1 MLEKIMYEFINGE
14 IDVLISTTIIETG
27 VDISNVN
34 TMIIEDA
41 DKFGLSQLYQLRGR
55 VGRSSRTSY
64 AFLLYRR
71 DRMLTEV
78 AEKRLSAIREF
89 SDFGSGFKDCD
100 ERS

>member
-41 DKFGLSQLYQLRGR
+41 DKFGLSHF
-55 VGRSSRTSY
+55 TSY
-64 AFLLYRR
+64 AGVSDEAAERPMHFYCTAG
-71 DRMLTEV
+71 TECSR
-78 AEKRLSAIREF
+78 KWQRN
-89 SDFGSGFKDCD
+89 G
-100 ERS
+100 